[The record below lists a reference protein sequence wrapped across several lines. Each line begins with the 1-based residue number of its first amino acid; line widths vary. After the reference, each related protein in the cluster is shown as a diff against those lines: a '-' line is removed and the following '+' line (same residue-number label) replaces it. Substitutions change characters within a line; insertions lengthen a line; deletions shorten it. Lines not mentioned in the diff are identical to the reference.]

1 MAEDEMIHSSNI
13 ASHLP
18 TIAKLQ
24 PDTLAVAVQKSGKQY
39 TYRQLDEASDA
50 IANGL
55 QVTGIGK
62 GIRTVLMVTPDL
74 DFFALVFAI
83 FKVGAVMVAVDPGM
97 GIKNLGKCLTEAE
110 PEVFIGSRKA
120 HLARRLFGWAR
131 KTIKTNIIVDPGFMP
146 KIIYGRQCKSLADIK
161 HQGAD
166 NNETISQNI
175 TNHTQADD
183 MAAILF
189 TSGSTGV
196 PKGVIYTHANFTAQ
210 VLALKNLYGIQPG
223 EVDLSTFP
231 LFALFAP
238 AMGMTSI
245 VPDMDF
251 TRPGS
256 VNPERI
262 FSAIE
267 HYQVTTMFGSPALLN
282 RVGRYGEQH
291 HKKLSGLKRVLS
303 AGAPVPAEVM
313 KRIADMLNGHAQV
326 FTPYGATE
334 SLPVSSIGSDEILVS
349 TCHETER
356 GKGICVGLPVDNID
370 LKIIRITDIPIKNWD
385 DDLILDHNVIGEITV
400 KGPHVTKAYYNRE
413 SSTELA
419 KIIDPAGGFY
429 HRMGDTG
436 YLDEQGRLW
445 FCGRLMHR
453 VVTKNETLFT
463 IPCEGIF
470 NTHPKVFRTALVGI
484 KKYKGTIPVI
494 CVELEEK
501 FKNDNNDDKEII
513 TAELLKIGAQFEQ
526 TKSIQHVLFHSS
538 FPVDIRHN
546 AKIGR
551 EKLSAWAQK
560 KIIGKQIA
568 EKRIT

>member
-1 MAEDEMIHSSNI
+1 MMHPSNI

-24 PDTLAVAVQKSGKQY
+24 PDTLAVAVQKSGQQY

-55 QVTGIGK
+55 LKAGIGK
-62 GIRTVLMVTPDL
+62 GVRIVLMVTPGL
-74 DFFALVFAI
+74 DFFALVFAL
-83 FKVGAVMVAVDPGM
+83 FKIGAVMVAVDPGM

-120 HLARRLFGWAR
+120 HLARRLLGWAR
-131 KTIKTNIIVDPGFMP
+131 KTIRTNIIVDPGFMP
-146 KIIYGRQCKSLADIK
+146 KFFYGRQCKSLADIK
-161 HQGAD
+161 QQGFND
-166 NNETISQNI
+166 HETDSQNI

-189 TSGSTGV
+189 TSGSTGI
-196 PKGVIYTHANFTAQ
+196 PKGVIYTHANFNAQ
-210 VLALKNLYGIQPG
+210 VLALKNLYDIQPG

-256 VNPERI
+256 VNPEVI

-267 HYQVTTMFGSPALLN
+267 HYQVTTMFASPALLN
-282 RVGRYGEQH
+282 RIGRYGEQH
-291 HKKLSGLKRVLS
+291 LKKLPNMKRVLS
-303 AGAPVPAEVM
+303 AGAPVPAKVM
-313 KRIADMLNGHAQV
+313 KRIADMLNDNAQV

-334 SLPVSSIGSDEILVS
+334 ALPMSSIGSNEVLGS
-349 TCHETER
+349 TCHETEK
-356 GKGICVGLPVDNID
+356 GKGVCVGVPVENID
-370 LKIIRITDIPIKNWD
+370 LKIINVTDDTITDWHD
-385 DDLILDHNVIGEITV
+385 ELILDPFVIGEIV
-400 KGPHVTKAYYNRE
+400 VRGPQVTKAYYARQRA
-413 SSTELA
+413 TEMA
-419 KIIDPAGGFY
+419 KIFDPAGGFY

-445 FCGRLMHR
+445 FCGRLTHR
-453 VVTKNETLFT
+453 VVTDRETLFT

-470 NTHPKVFRTALVGI
+470 NTHPEIFRTALVGI
-484 KKYKGTIPVI
+484 DSNEQTIPVI
-494 CVELEEK
+494 CVELEQESK
-501 FKNDNNDDKEII
+501 DADKEII
-513 TAELLKIGAQFEQ
+513 STELLKISAQFEQ
-526 TKSIQHVLFHSS
+526 TKNIHHVLFHPA

-551 EKLSAWAQK
+551 EKLAVWA
-560 KIIGKQIA
+560 
-568 EKRIT
+568 ENEITGRKFT

>member
-1 MAEDEMIHSSNI
+1 MAVNEMMHPSNI

-39 TYRQLDEASDA
+39 TFRQLDEASDE

-55 QVTGIGK
+55 QKEGIGK
-62 GIRTVLMVTPDL
+62 GVRTVLMVTPCL
-74 DFFALVFAI
+74 DFFALVFAL

-97 GIKNLGKCLTEAE
+97 GIKNLGKCLAEAE
-110 PEVFIGSRKA
+110 PEVFIGNRKA
-120 HLARRLFGWAR
+120 SLARRLFGWAR
-131 KTIKTNIIVDPGFMP
+131 KTIKINIIVDPGFIP
-146 KIIYGRQCKSLADIK
+146 KIFFGQHSKSLADIK
-161 HQGAD
+161 HQGA
-166 NNETISQNI
+166 NNNDPESQNI

-189 TSGSTGV
+189 TSGSTGI
-196 PKGVIYTHANFTAQ
+196 PKGVIYTHANFNAQ

-223 EVDLSTFP
+223 EIDLSTFP

-256 VNPERI
+256 VNPEKI

-303 AGAPVPAEVM
+303 AGAPVPAKVM
-313 KRIADMLNGHAQV
+313 KRIADMLNDHAQV

-334 SLPVSSIGSDEILVS
+334 SLPVSSIGSDEILLS
-349 TCHETER
+349 TCHETEV
-356 GKGICVGLPVDNID
+356 GKGVCVGLPVDNID
-370 LKIIRITDIPIKNWD
+370 LKIIRIADIPIKNWN
-385 DDLILDHNVIGEITV
+385 DDLILDNNVIGEITV
-400 KGPHVTKAYYNRE
+400 KGSHVTRAYYNRE
-413 SSTELA
+413 SSTESA

-429 HRMGDTG
+429 HRMGDIG
-436 YLDEQGRLW
+436 YLDEPGRLW
-445 FCGRLMHR
+445 FCGRLTHR

-470 NTHPKVFRTALVGI
+470 NTHPKVSRTALVGI
-484 KKYKGTIPVI
+484 KKHNETIPVI
-494 CVELEEK
+494 CVELDQQ
-501 FKNDNNDDKEII
+501 FKNENQEKIK
-513 TAELLKIGAQFEQ
+513 AELLKIGSQFEL
-526 TKSIQHVLFHSS
+526 TRPIQHVLFHSS

-560 KIIGKQIA
+560 KIIGQQIA

>member
-1 MAEDEMIHSSNI
+1 
-13 ASHLP
+13 
-18 TIAKLQ
+18 
-24 PDTLAVAVQKSGKQY
+24 
-39 TYRQLDEASDA
+39 
-50 IANGL
+50 
-55 QVTGIGK
+55 
-62 GIRTVLMVTPDL
+62 
-74 DFFALVFAI
+74 
-83 FKVGAVMVAVDPGM
+83 
-97 GIKNLGKCLTEAE
+97 
-110 PEVFIGSRKA
+110 
-120 HLARRLFGWAR
+120 
-131 KTIKTNIIVDPGFMP
+131 
-146 KIIYGRQCKSLADIK
+146 
-161 HQGAD
+161 
-166 NNETISQNI
+166 
-175 TNHTQADD
+175 
-183 MAAILF
+183 
-189 TSGSTGV
+189 
-196 PKGVIYTHANFTAQ
+196 HANFNAQ

-223 EVDLSTFP
+223 EIDLSTFP

-400 KGPHVTKAYYNRE
+400 KGPHVTGAYYNRE

-445 FCGRLMHR
+445 FCGRLTHR

-484 KKYKGTIPVI
+484 KKHKETIPVI
-494 CVELEEK
+494 CVELDQQFINENQEEIK
-501 FKNDNNDDKEII
+501 
-513 TAELLKIGAQFEQ
+513 AELLKIGSQFEL
-526 TKSIQHVLFHSS
+526 TRPIQHVLFHSS